1 MASSRYTARA
11 FSVLEV
17 FVSLVVIAVLV
28 GLLIPCLIYARD
40 SARST
45 LCAGNLKQV
54 SLGWLMYT
62 TEHDRFPTYPQNPE
76 YKYGGVVFRSF
87 DHTAVLASDRP
98 INRYIADEDTT
109 SDAAAAIFQCPSDAG
124 VFQMTR
130 GRRAQGQVSVLPE
143 GTCYNT
149 FGSSYRANSL
159 LMDARLAGIDPNEA
173 RPLRLAEVSV
183 GPSRLIVM
191 GDPEWYYATLDPT
204 TLSPG
209 SPDALLDASWHNVP
223 AGGNV
228 MCMDGSVKFLELTP
242 DMVGRNAPYTLH
254 PRR

>member
-1 MASSRYTARA
+1 MAARVTTRA

-17 FVSLVVIAVLV
+17 LVALVVVSILV

-40 SARST
+40 SARTT

-62 TEHDRFPTYPQNPE
+62 TEHDRFPTYADHPE
-76 YKYGGVVFRSF
+76 YKYGGVVFRTL
-87 DHTAVLASDRP
+87 DNTPVLAADRP
-98 INRYIADEDTT
+98 INRYIADEDAA
-109 SDAAAAIFQCPSDAG
+109 SDAGAAIFRCPSDAG
-124 VFQMTR
+124 VFQMAR
-130 GRRAQGQVSVLPE
+130 GRRPQGQTSVLSQV
-143 GTCYNT
+143 TCYDT
-149 FGSSYRANSL
+149 YGSSYRANTL
-159 LMDARLAGIDPNEA
+159 LMDARLSGIDPTES

-191 GDPEWYYATLDPT
+191 GDPEWYYATLQ
-204 TLSPG
+204 LG
-209 SPDALLDASWHNVP
+209 SPEAMLDASWHNVP

-242 DMVGRNAPYTLH
+242 DMVGRSSPYTLH